1 MLYIKLDEDNNPVN
15 HPVLEDN
22 LKDVLEVSHIDDDVL
37 KNAGYARFERF
48 KEPANAVVVQ
58 STDYYMDTD
67 GIVRN
72 RATVREFTQE
82 EMIDKFIRS
91 RRSYLLVACD
101 WTQTVD
107 SPLSAQKKQE
117 WADYR
122 QALRDLTIN
131 PPTINSEADVIWPI
145 EPQKGNT

>member
-1 MLYIKLDEDNNPVN
+1 
-15 HPVLEDN
+15 
-22 LKDVLEVSHIDDDVL
+22 
-37 KNAGYARFERF
+37 
-48 KEPANAVVVQ
+48 
-58 STDYYMDTD
+58 MDTD